1 MSCLA
6 RVTTAAVSPAAWLGA
21 TLAALLAAA
30 LPAAAMTKAGV
41 TMPDT
46 MQVGGRTLQLNGIGL
61 RTFTVFHVR
70 GYAGALYLVNRTTD
84 PETALSEPGP
94 KALIMQFARS
104 ASKQQ
109 VHDLYMQS
117 SNQYCAK
124 HACTDADR
132 ASFLQLLGTVQA
144 VRPGDRTG
152 FIVSDAGVEVLFN
165 DTRQAMIADPAFGR
179 TVLDSDLGTTTP
191 SAQLRD
197 GLLGKPE

>member
-6 RVTTAAVSPAAWLGA
+6 RSTSAVASPVALVGAVLGSV
-21 TLAALLAAA
+21 LAAA
-30 LPAAAMTKAGV
+30 PAARAMTKGGV
-41 TMPDT
+41 TMADS

-61 RTFTVFHVR
+61 RTFTVFHIR
-70 GYAGALYLVNRTTD
+70 GYVGALYLVTRTTD

-109 VHDLYMQS
+109 VHDLYIQS
-117 SNQYCAK
+117 STQYCAR
-124 HACTDADR
+124 HACTEADK
-132 ASFLQLLGTVQA
+132 AAFLQLLGTVQA

-165 DTRQAMIADPAFGR
+165 DARQTMIADPAFGR
-179 TVLDSDLGTTTP
+179 TVLDSDLGSTTP

-197 GLLGKPE
+197 GLLGKTE